1 MGIKTSKPYRIERRT
16 KHLQSGKKLNGIAID
31 LILRFNKD
39 GHPFL
44 QDKNATPG
52 RNVMPFN
59 DVEEVM
65 EFITAEISRNYNE
78 HFLP

>member
-1 MGIKTSKPYRIERRT
+1 MGIKVSKPYKIERRR
-16 KHLQSGKKLNGIAID
+16 KNLQTGKPLNGIAID

-44 QDKNATPG
+44 QDKNAEPG

-65 EFITAEISRNYNE
+65 EFISAEISRNYNE
-78 HFLP
+78 HFVP